1 MSIKPDNILINS
13 SLYTRT
19 WKDDI
24 YNSLMNILYQKGI
37 LTTTVNK
44 AWKKEERGICD
55 IDTWYQVYYYQIFI
69 DYLIA
74 YLEDKGGQCLTSDQ
88 LNDLINSYNFKCI
101 RSTFVCKFKNPEILD
116 AMLRAI
122 GYDSTDG
129 LDFMVEEG
137 ASGDCISDWII
148 V

>member
-1 MSIKPDNILINS
+1 MSLKLDNILIDS
-13 SLYTRT
+13 TLYTRT

-24 YNSLMNILYQKGI
+24 YNALMSVLYQKGI

-44 AWKKEERGICD
+44 AWKKEERGTCD
-55 IDTWYQVYYYQIFI
+55 INTWYQVYYYQIFI
-69 DYLIA
+69 DYLIT
-74 YLEDKGGQCLTSDQ
+74 YLEDKGGQCLTTEELDE
-88 LNDLINSYNFKCI
+88 LINSYNFKCI
-101 RSTFVCKFKNPEILD
+101 RNTFVCKFKNPEILD
-116 AMLRAI
+116 SMLRAI

-137 ASGDCISDWII
+137 ASGDCTPDWII